1 MDLDT
6 LDQLIG
12 GVPVSEQLDAALE
25 CMATKDHVH
34 TQYITRDEF
43 EELQTKIDMLIDLVG
58 DVPISAQIDAAIKNI
73 AKG

>member
-1 MDLDT
+1 
-6 LDQLIG
+6 
-12 GVPVSEQLDAALE
+12 
-25 CMATKDHVH
+25 MATKDHVH

-58 DVPISAQIDAAIKNI
+58 DVPISVQIDAAIKYI